1 MARVRNN
8 QGYRKK
14 TLDVFIRP
22 YLEQENTQERESYLQ
37 ERESIKPLQDKTWQL
52 ASNIVSRFY
61 TPKDVEMAYHLQN
74 KFPNVNTIAKD
85 SCFHFGYMNK
95 KDGDESNDDGEY
107 RSENRHQDQEDQ
119 EEDKYITKHFDF
131 RLNGN
136 INGQESGRQND
147 FAYAY
152 FRDELKGKINKGE
165 KCNPDINIE
174 QKWGGGSGE
183 ENASNP
189 HWTQVDQA
197 NERELGISGGK
208 DNQTCYA
215 REWNNDYQLDLIG
228 REYCRDRQLNCDQ
241 KEFAI
246 LMTWQ
251 VAKSKLIQC
260 HTKWVETILEQCK
273 LLKNVLRDHT
283 YLEQSI
289 ELANKMGITLNES
302 NILATTSK
310 GIVVSNQDVL
320 NHLTT
325 LKNKSQSR
333 DQKILARQIYD
344 QAQSK

>member
-14 TLDVFIRP
+14 VLDIFIRP
-22 YLEQENTQERESYLQ
+22 FLEQENTQERESYLQ
-37 ERESIKPLQDKTWQL
+37 ARETIKPLQDKTWKL
-52 ASNIVSRFY
+52 AKEIVSRHY
-61 TPKDVEMAYHLQN
+61 TPEDIKMAYHLQN
-74 KFPNVNTIAKD
+74 KFDNVNTIAKD

-95 KDGDESNDDGEY
+95 ADGNEDKTDGEY
-107 RSENRHQDQEDQ
+107 GEESRHSDNED

-131 RLNGN
+131 RLDGN
-136 INGQESGRQND
+136 INGSENSRQND

-189 HWTQVDQA
+189 HWTQTDQA
-197 NERELGISGGK
+197 NERELGLSGGK

-215 REWNNDYQLDLIG
+215 RQWNNDYELDLIG
-228 REYCRDRQLNCDQ
+228 REYCRDRQIGCDQ

-251 VAKSKLIQC
+251 QAKSKLIMA

-333 DQKILARQIYD
+333 EQKILARQIYD

>member
-14 TLDVFIRP
+14 VLDIFIRP
-22 YLEQENTQERESYLQ
+22 FLEQENTQERESYLQ
-37 ERESIKPLQDKTWQL
+37 ERETIKPLQDKTWQL
-52 ASNIVSRFY
+52 ASNIVGRFY
-61 TPKDVEMAYHLQN
+61 TPKDVQMAYHLQN

-95 KDGDESNDDGEY
+95 KDGDENNDDGEY
-107 RSENRHQDQEDQ
+107 SAESRHRDNNDDD
-119 EEDKYITKHFDF
+119 DKYITKHFDF
-131 RLNGN
+131 RLDGN
-136 INGQESGRQND
+136 INGSENSRQND

-189 HWTQVDQA
+189 HWTQTDQA
-197 NERELGISGGK
+197 NERELGLSGGK

-215 REWNNDYQLDLIG
+215 REWNNDYELDLIG
-228 REYCRDRQLNCDQ
+228 REYCRDRQIGCDQ

-246 LMTWQ
+246 FMTWQ
-251 VAKSKLIQC
+251 QAKSKLIMA

-289 ELANKMGITLNES
+289 ELANKLGITLNES

-310 GIVVSNQDVL
+310 GIVVSNEDVL

-333 DQKILARQIYD
+333 EQKILARQIYD

>member
-14 TLDVFIRP
+14 VLDIFIRP
-22 YLEQENTQERESYLQ
+22 FLEQENTQERESYLQ
-37 ERESIKPLQDKTWQL
+37 AREIIKPLQDKTWQL
-52 ASNIVSRFY
+52 ASNIVGRFY

-95 KDGDESNDDGEY
+95 ADGNETERDGQWS
-107 RSENRHQDQEDQ
+107 SENRHSDNDDET
-119 EEDKYITKHFDF
+119 DKYITKHFDF
-131 RLNGN
+131 RLDGN
-136 INGQESGRQND
+136 INGNETSRQND

-189 HWTQVDQA
+189 HWTQTEQA

-208 DNQTCYA
+208 DNQTSYA

-251 VAKSKLIQC
+251 QAKSKLIMS
-260 HTKWVETILEQCK
+260 HAKWVETILEQCK

-333 DQKILARQIYD
+333 EQKILARQIYD
-344 QAQSK
+344 QAQAK

>member
-1 MARVRNN
+1 MARIRNN
-8 QGYRKK
+8 QGHRNKILNIFMK
-14 TLDVFIRP
+14 PF
-22 YLEQENTQERESYLQ
+22 LEQENTQEREAYLVA
-37 ERESIKPLQDKTWQL
+37 RETIKPLQDQTWKL
-52 ASNIVSRFY
+52 AKEIVSRHY
-61 TPKDVEMAYHLQN
+61 TPEDIKMAYHLQN
-74 KFPNVNTIAKD
+74 KFDNVNTIAKD

-95 KDGDESNDDGEY
+95 ADGNEDKTDGEY
-107 RSENRHQDQEDQ
+107 GEENRHSDNDDDT
-119 EEDKYITKHFDF
+119 DKYITKHFDF
-131 RLNGN
+131 RLDGN
-136 INGQESGRQND
+136 INGSENSRQND

-152 FRDELKGKINKGE
+152 FRDELKGKVNKGE

-174 QKWGGGSGE
+174 QKWGNGSGE
-183 ENASNP
+183 ENSSNP
-189 HWTQVDQA
+189 HWTQCEQA
-197 NERELGISGGK
+197 NERELGLSGGR
-208 DNQTCYA
+208 DNQTSYA
-215 REWNNDYQLDLIG
+215 KQWNNDYQLDLIG

-251 VAKSKLIQC
+251 QAKSKLIMA

-325 LKNKSQSR
+325 LKNKTQTR

-344 QAQSK
+344 QAQAK

>member
-14 TLDVFIRP
+14 VLDIFIRP
-22 YLEQENTQERESYLQ
+22 FLEQENTDEREGYLQ
-37 ERESIKPLQDKTWQL
+37 ARETIKPLQDKTWQL
-52 ASNIVSRFY
+52 SKKIVGRFY
-61 TPKDVEMAYHLQN
+61 TPKDVQMAYHLQN

-95 KDGDESNDDGEY
+95 ADGEESTSDGHY
-107 RSENRHQDQEDQ
+107 RSENRHRDNDD

-131 RLNGN
+131 RLDGN
-136 INGQESGRQND
+136 INGSESSKQND

-183 ENASNP
+183 ENSSNP
-189 HWTQVDQA
+189 HWTQCDQA
-197 NERELGISGGK
+197 NERELGLSGGK
-208 DNQTCYA
+208 DNQTSYA

-251 VAKSKLIQC
+251 QAKSKLIMA

-325 LKNKSQSR
+325 LKNNTQTR
-333 DQKILARQIYD
+333 DQKIALRRIYD
-344 QAQSK
+344 QQQVK